1 MVADATML
9 IAVESSVLPILVTYA
24 FDPALICVVEADHVR
39 FSTDPTDS
47 TAWSAVVAVEI
58 PPSHRNS
65 VFSA

>member
-1 MVADATML
+1 MVAEATIL
-9 IAVESSVLPILVTYA
+9 IAFESSVLPILVTYA

-47 TAWSAVVAVEI
+47 TAWRAVVAIKI
-58 PPSHRNS
+58 PPSHQNS